1 MTQQN
6 GNGSNGMFANGNGM
20 QLHGQTQ
27 NGANGNGAC
36 QNGSGNNDG
45 NAQQSNGPG
54 SSNDQHKGLL
64 KKLDDVAE
72 KMIAGRPPKPT
83 TTHDDDDTVFLTSK
97 NFDQHLQ
104 KHSTVQKLKHDVAN
118 VSDG

>member
-20 QLHGQTQ
+20 QLHGQPQ
-27 NGANGNGAC
+27 NGANGNGVG

-54 SSNDQHKGLL
+54 
-64 KKLDDVAE
+64 
-72 KMIAGRPPKPT
+72 RPPKPT
-83 TTHDDDDTVFLTSK
+83 TTNDDDDTVFLTSK
-97 NFDQHLQ
+97 NFDQYLQ
-104 KHSTVQKLKHDVAN
+104 KNSTVQKLKHDVAN
-118 VSDG
+118 VSDVVSRLQALQRSAICCAQDVEK